1 MQSTGSAAWK
11 ATSFPGSVTGSSTRL
26 VRATC
31 ADALRPIWLTKTVT
45 ACRTRQR
52 MQPSCSGCGHT
63 VTSRRIL
70 SWQSTTPSKT
80 VDPSDTPTGNAVAP
94 GAAIRRDS
102 PCPAHTGSNEM
113 PGSRCTVSP
122 NCDMPQDST
131 SCRVPAPSKE
141 NCFRCEVNAGMG
153 AALDG
158 KVDDVTNPMSTEGL
172 ADPAGGDNAHAN
184 AGAALRRYRRQAV
197 HQSKALTRA
206 LADCGSVSGTS
217 APAKAAP
224 QWRAARSPDAH
235 LTSEYSR
242 VPENNTSSIDAE
254 RSSVVICR
262 GPDARTLVTRPRLA
276 QPVPMGTSTSRNA
289 PNATTPLP
297 AS

>member
-113 PGSRCTVSP
+113 PGSSALFHPTATCPRTRRPAACRHHQKKIASGVRSMLEWVRRSMARSTMSPTRCRP
-122 NCDMPQDST
+122 RAWLIQ
-131 SCRVPAPSKE
+131 
-141 NCFRCEVNAGMG
+141 
-153 AALDG
+153 
-158 KVDDVTNPMSTEGL
+158 
-172 ADPAGGDNAHAN
+172 PAG
-184 AGAALRRYRRQAV
+184 
-197 HQSKALTRA
+197 T
-206 LADCGSVSGTS
+206 T
-217 APAKAAP
+217 
-224 QWRAARSPDAH
+224 
-235 LTSEYSR
+235 
-242 VPENNTSSIDAE
+242 
-254 RSSVVICR
+254 
-262 GPDARTLVTRPRLA
+262 RTLTPA
-276 QPVPMGTSTSRNA
+276 QRSVDTDVRQCISRK
-289 PNATTPLP
+289 P
-297 AS
+297 